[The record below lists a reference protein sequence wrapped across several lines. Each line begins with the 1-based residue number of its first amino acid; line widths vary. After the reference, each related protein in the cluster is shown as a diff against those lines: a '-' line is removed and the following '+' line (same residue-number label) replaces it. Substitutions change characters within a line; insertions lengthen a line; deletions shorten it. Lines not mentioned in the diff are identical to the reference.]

1 MTAAT
6 SVALADTVEY
16 ANDTKRAYPT
26 YFRACKKFEV
36 AGKAYYVGTSYGFKD
51 KIGQIKKCS
60 ISVEYRRVLFI
71 W

>member
-26 YFRACKKFEV
+26 YFRACKNLKLPE
-36 AGKAYYVGTSYGFKD
+36 
-51 KIGQIKKCS
+51 
-60 ISVEYRRVLFI
+60 RRI
-71 W
+71 M